1 MNTSLQLLPSIGVDA
16 DSNLAQLVH
25 FYKKNTPFATLEGW
39 EWDAFSWDAKGIC
52 KTQARKSVNNISV
65 NFSRDNNLGK
75 KVKSSRDAMKAF
87 HNLDLSDIAKCHI
100 SALQIEKSKDVGTLN
115 FYIVAYRYLDNAMLK
130 RNITASTLT
139 TYDFKVAEAE
149 AHDKLESSTFYR
161 IGQRLESIAKF
172 INQKRLSI
180 QKIGFKKS
188 SKRGDTH
195 TASDTRIDF
204 ESTTKRHEKLPTHES
219 LIAVATLSNSNLEG
233 DDALFQAMV
242 EIMFTTG
249 LRFDEVICLDVD
261 CLQVRE
267 IEEQNVFTGEMEILS
282 IHEIRY
288 RAKKGAGYQ
297 TKPISLSMLPILK
310 KGLTSALEIL
320 APVRDTI
327 KCVANGKYD
336 FFPII
341 TEDCELFVTDIW
353 ERLNWSSRP
362 NLTSYLKKRNIN
374 LTNKRNPNTGK
385 IAVAFHPSDLKGK
398 AFSLAQESIDQLW
411 KQISELTVADSLD
424 KLIFVTQHQQHH
436 SEKRAEPWEFTMITY
451 TQISD
456 YIAGRPEYGI
466 KNVFERKNL
475 CYQGEQIRLTS
486 HQFRHFLDTML
497 ELSDSVTPIEV
508 ARYFGRKYT
517 LDNVAYDHTNPAK
530 RVMDNADILFA
541 ASNITP
547 EQAKEASVI
556 FTLVDRDE
564 VLETIEDIGTTLITA
579 IGLCKHDYSD
589 SPCGKYYA
597 CVRGCSEYYRI
608 KGNQEEIIHL
618 QKLQAEQETR
628 IQHVKAAVDAEY
640 HGSNNWLRSHE
651 ELLNG
656 CRIALA
662 IEQDNSISDGEL
674 VQVFPNGNNGCVAI

>member
-1 MNTSLQLLPSIGVDA
+1 M
-16 DSNLAQLVH
+16 
-25 FYKKNTPFATLEGW
+25 
-39 EWDAFSWDAKGIC
+39 
-52 KTQARKSVNNISV
+52 
-65 NFSRDNNLGK
+65 
-75 KVKSSRDAMKAF
+75 
-87 HNLDLSDIAKCHI
+87 
-100 SALQIEKSKDVGTLN
+100 
-115 FYIVAYRYLDNAMLK
+115 
-130 RNITASTLT
+130 
-139 TYDFKVAEAE
+139 
-149 AHDKLESSTFYR
+149 
-161 IGQRLESIAKF
+161 
-172 INQKRLSI
+172 
-180 QKIGFKKS
+180 
-188 SKRGDTH
+188 
-195 TASDTRIDF
+195 
-204 ESTTKRHEKLPTHES
+204 
-219 LIAVATLSNSNLEG
+219 
-233 DDALFQAMV
+233 
-242 EIMFTTG
+242 
-249 LRFDEVICLDVD
+249 
-261 CLQVRE
+261 
-267 IEEQNVFTGEMEILS
+267 
-282 IHEIRY
+282 
-288 RAKKGAGYQ
+288 
-297 TKPISLSMLPILK
+297 
-310 KGLTSALEIL
+310 
-320 APVRDTI
+320 
-327 KCVANGKYD
+327 
-336 FFPII
+336 
-341 TEDCELFVTDIW
+341 
-353 ERLNWSSRP
+353 
-362 NLTSYLKKRNIN
+362 
-374 LTNKRNPNTGK
+374 
-385 IAVAFHPSDLKGK
+385 
-398 AFSLAQESIDQLW
+398 
-411 KQISELTVADSLD
+411 ADSLD

-517 LDNVAYDHTNPAK
+517 PDNIAYDHTNPAK

-608 KGNQEEIIHL
+608 KGNQEEIVHL

>member
-1 MNTSLQLLPSIGVDA
+1 
-16 DSNLAQLVH
+16 
-25 FYKKNTPFATLEGW
+25 
-39 EWDAFSWDAKGIC
+39 
-52 KTQARKSVNNISV
+52 
-65 NFSRDNNLGK
+65 
-75 KVKSSRDAMKAF
+75 
-87 HNLDLSDIAKCHI
+87 
-100 SALQIEKSKDVGTLN
+100 
-115 FYIVAYRYLDNAMLK
+115 MLK
-130 RNITASTLT
+130 RKITVSELT
-139 TYDFKVAEAE
+139 IYDFKVAEAE
-149 AHDKLESSTFYR
+149 AHDRLASSTFYR
-161 IGQRLESIAKF
+161 AGQRLESIAKF

-180 QKIGFKKS
+180 QKIVFKKS

-242 EIMFTTG
+242 EIMFATG
-249 LRFDEVICLDVD
+249 LRLDEVICLDVD
-261 CLQVRE
+261 CLQARE
-267 IEEQNVFTGEMEILS
+267 VEERNVFTGEVDTVFIN
-282 IHEIRY
+282 EIRY
-288 RAKKGAGYQ
+288 RGKKGAGYQ
-297 TKPISLSMLPILK
+297 TKPITSSLLPILK

-327 KCVANGKYD
+327 KCVTNGKFD

-341 TEDCELFVTDIW
+341 TEDCELFITDIW

-362 NLTSYLKKRNIN
+362 NLSSYLKRRNIN
-374 LTNKRNPNTGK
+374 LTNKRNPNTGQN
-385 IAVAFHPSDLKGK
+385 AAAFHSADLKEK
-398 AFSLAQESIDQLW
+398 TFSLAKKSIDELW
-411 KQISELTVADSLD
+411 KQISVLTVADSLD
-424 KLIFVTQHQQHH
+424 KLIFVTQHQRHH
-436 SEKRAEPWEFTMITY
+436 SDKSTEPWEFTMISH

-456 YIAGRPEYGI
+456 YIAGRPEAGV

-517 LDNVAYDHTNPAK
+517 PDNIAYDHTNPAK

-608 KGNQEEIIHL
+608 KGNQGEIIHL
-618 QKLQAEQETR
+618 QKLQDEQETR

-662 IEQDNSISDGEL
+662 IEQDNSISDGER
-674 VQVFPNGNNGCVAI
+674 VQVFPKGNNGCVAI

>member
-25 FYKKNTPFATLEGW
+25 FYKKNTPFATLDGW
-39 EWDAFSWDAKGIC
+39 EWDALSWDAKGIC
-52 KTQARKSVNNISV
+52 KTQARKAGYDLLV
-65 NFSRDNNLGK
+65 NFNRDNNLGN
-75 KVKSSRDAMKAF
+75 KVKSSRDDMKPF
-87 HNLDLSDIAKCHI
+87 HNLDLSDVAKCHI
-100 SALQIEKSKDVGTLN
+100 SASQIESPKDVKTLD
-115 FYIVAYRYLDNAMLK
+115 FYILVYRYLDNAMLK
-130 RNITASTLT
+130 RKITVSELT

-149 AHDKLESSTFYR
+149 AHDRLKGTTFYR
-161 IGQRLESIAKF
+161 VGQRLESIAKF

-180 QKIGFKKS
+180 QKIVFKKS
-188 SKRGDTH
+188 SKRGETH

-242 EIMFTTG
+242 EIMFATG

-267 IEEQNVFTGEMEILS
+267 VEEQNVFTGEMDILS
-282 IHEIRY
+282 INEIRY

-297 TKPISLSMLPILK
+297 TKPITESLLPILK
-310 KGLTSALEIL
+310 KGLTSAIEIL

-398 AFSLAQESIDQLW
+398 AFSLAQKSIAQLW

-436 SEKRAEPWEFTMITY
+436 SDKRAEPWEFTMVSY
-451 TQISD
+451 TQIYD
-456 YIAGRPEYGI
+456 YIAGRPELGI

-497 ELSDSVTPIEV
+497 ELSDSVTPIEI